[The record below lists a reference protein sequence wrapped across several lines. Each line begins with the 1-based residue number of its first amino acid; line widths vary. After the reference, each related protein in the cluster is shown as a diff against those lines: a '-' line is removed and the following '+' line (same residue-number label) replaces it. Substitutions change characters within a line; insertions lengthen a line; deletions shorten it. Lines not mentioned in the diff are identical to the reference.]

1 MKNRRS
7 IRIASIVIAV
17 MLLAGMVTAFNVSAY
32 YGCEDDF
39 NYTRSDG
46 EIEITD
52 VLTKEA
58 DVVIPEEIGGYP
70 VTEISDLAF
79 LGCDTV
85 VNLTIP
91 HTVYEIGDRAF
102 SACGSLE
109 NINVSEYNQFYCSVD
124 GVLFDKAMTELL
136 QYPGAKQ
143 GTDYTVPE
151 GVVEIEETA
160 FRSCELSQ
168 ITLPASVKEIDYGA
182 FEISEKLESV
192 IIPEGVEKID
202 MEAFFCCTALKE
214 IHIPVSVKSIH
225 NTAFSLCTALER
237 INVAKDSNT
246 YTDADGVL
254 FHKNAPLLVKYPAGK
269 AQTEYSL
276 PEECTQI
283 GDWAFSECYS
293 LEKVVLHENVRSIG
307 ESAFWD
313 CNSLKSISVPR
324 GVTWIQDSVFYN
336 CNALADVFYSGSE
349 SEWNDVEIEW
359 GNECLDNAT
368 IHFEDKP
375 AVPTE
380 PAVPS
385 VTYVVGDATSDGK
398 VNVRDAT
405 MIQKAAASLA
415 VLSDVQTLAADCDG
429 NGQVNVRDATAIQKF
444 AASIATG
451 IPFGEE
457 RMA

>member
-1 MKNRRS
+1 MKNRRN
-7 IRIASIVIAV
+7 IRIVAILVAV
-17 MLLAGMVTAFNVSAY
+17 MLLAGMATALNVSAY

-46 EIEITD
+46 EIEITG

-91 HTVYEIGDRAF
+91 HTVYDIGDRAF
-102 SACGSLE
+102 SACSYLE
-109 NINVSEYNQFYCSVD
+109 SINVSEYNQFYCSVD
-124 GVLFDKAMTELL
+124 GVLFDKAMTELI

-160 FRSCELSQ
+160 FRGCELSQ

-182 FEISEKLESV
+182 FEISENLETVNMS
-192 IIPEGVEKID
+192 EGVEKID
-202 MEAFFCCTALKE
+202 MEAFSYCTALKE
-214 IHIPVSVKSIH
+214 INIPASVRSIH
-225 NTAFSLCTALER
+225 NTAFISCTALER
-237 INVAKDSNT
+237 INVAEDSSN
-246 YTDADGVL
+246 YTDTDGVL
-254 FHKNAPLLVKYPAGK
+254 FHKSAPLLIKYPAGK
-269 AQTEYSL
+269 TQTEYSL

-283 GDWAFSECYS
+283 GDWAFSES
-293 LEKVVLHENVRSIG
+293 AHLENVVLHENVRSIG
-307 ESAFWD
+307 ESAFWE
-313 CNSLKSISVPR
+313 CNSLKSISIPG
-324 GVTWIQDSVFYN
+324 GVTWIQDRVFYN
-336 CNALADVFYSGSE
+336 CNSLADVFYLGTE
-349 SEWNDVEIEW
+349 SEWKAVEIEQ
-359 GNECLDNAT
+359 GNECLANAT
-368 IHFEDKP
+368 VHFEDKP
-375 AVPTE
+375 TE
-380 PAVPS
+380 PSEPVIPA
-385 VTYVVGDATSDGK
+385 VTYLVGDANSDGK

-405 MIQKAAASLA
+405 AVQKAAASLA
-415 VLSDVQTLAADCDG
+415 VLDFAQTLAADCDG

-444 AASIATG
+444 AASITTG

-457 RMA
+457 REA

>member
-136 QYPGAKQ
+136 QYPGCR
-143 GTDYTVPE
+143 T
-151 GVVEIEETA
+151 
-160 FRSCELSQ
+160 
-168 ITLPASVKEIDYGA
+168 
-182 FEISEKLESV
+182 
-192 IIPEGVEKID
+192 
-202 MEAFFCCTALKE
+202 
-214 IHIPVSVKSIH
+214 
-225 NTAFSLCTALER
+225 
-237 INVAKDSNT
+237 
-246 YTDADGVL
+246 
-254 FHKNAPLLVKYPAGK
+254 
-269 AQTEYSL
+269 
-276 PEECTQI
+276 
-283 GDWAFSECYS
+283 
-293 LEKVVLHENVRSIG
+293 
-307 ESAFWD
+307 
-313 CNSLKSISVPR
+313 
-324 GVTWIQDSVFYN
+324 
-336 CNALADVFYSGSE
+336 
-349 SEWNDVEIEW
+349 
-359 GNECLDNAT
+359 
-368 IHFEDKP
+368 
-375 AVPTE
+375 
-380 PAVPS
+380 
-385 VTYVVGDATSDGK
+385 
-398 VNVRDAT
+398 
-405 MIQKAAASLA
+405 
-415 VLSDVQTLAADCDG
+415 
-429 NGQVNVRDATAIQKF
+429 
-444 AASIATG
+444 
-451 IPFGEE
+451 
-457 RMA
+457 